1 MNVAH
6 ILDRILHQVDR
17 SAYLTPTAGADGRYR
32 EALELVR
39 RALLDPD
46 TDPGTCRALALGLHA
61 EGRLDKVHLHSA
73 LHVIAAHPSV
83 ADYVEAARQ
92 VAEQE
97 MAAFEQGG
105 TNLESNLASV
115 DRHRGVL
122 AFLQNRYD
130 VALDY
135 FTRALERQRSV
146 ENLGNI
152 LCALIRLGEDEHAFA
167 LAAQVR
173 DVFPDSFVVQLEQR
187 IDADP
192 DLINLRSQES

>member
-1 MNVAH
+1 MNVQS
-6 ILDRILHQVDR
+6 ILDRILNEVDR
-17 SAYLTPTAGADGRYR
+17 SAYLTPTEGADGRYR

-39 RALLDPD
+39 RALLDPA
-46 TDPGTCRALALGLHA
+46 TDASTCRALARGLHA

-73 LHVIAAHPSV
+73 LHVIAAHPTV

-122 AFLQNRYD
+122 AFVQGRYG

-152 LCALIRLGEDEHAFA
+152 LCSLIRLGEEEHAQS
-167 LAAQVR
+167 LVAQVR
-173 DVFPDSFVVQLEQR
+173 DVFPSEFVFQLQQR